1 MNEQV
6 AENKKESILKTIVPK
21 ANKLVDYSNKL
32 NNQNKKCQRNKLTTR
47 IY

>member
-6 AENKKESILKTIVPK
+6 GDSKKESILKTIVPRE
-21 ANKLVDYSNKL
+21 NKLVDYSNKL
-32 NNQNKKCQRNKLTTR
+32 NNQNRKYQRNKLTTI